1 MYVQYGQG
9 KSKQNIYMQSIQL
22 QTLYRFMQSIHLK
35 TQYLCI
41 YVPSRVNNG
50 SGLTQR
56 TSVSAMYVPSQ

>member
-1 MYVQYGQG
+1 MYVQYGQC

-22 QTLYRFMQSIHLK
+22 QTRYRFMQSIHLK

-50 SGLTQR
+50 SGRTQR
-56 TSVSAMYVPSQ
+56 TSVIAMYVPSQ